1 MIGDFMI
8 DYVVVRDSD
17 RQPIAIIDDASSIIW
32 QSVYYGV
39 GEFEVYA
46 KASGNNIKNLAI
58 GNYVTRP
65 DSYECGIIEKI
76 EITNDTSEG
85 SMIAASGRFLK
96 SILDRRI
103 VYTPTKSGSGL
114 NYIWHSSSTK
124 LSGKVEIAVRNLI
137 KDNATESSVAARNI
151 SEISMTDADITG
163 LTEIIVTG
171 DEDEETNAE
180 KQVTYKGLLEYTD
193 SVLQEYQLG
202 SYMYLDDDS
211 LKFRYKV
218 FKGVDHSMDNTDG
231 NAPVIFS
238 QDYDNLVSSDYT
250 FDEAIYKNT
259 AIIGGQGEGTER
271 KLALVGDWNA
281 GLNRREMFVDGNSMA
296 QDEGVTDETYRKQLE
311 TQGRQ
316 SLAEVERTETFDGEI
331 DTTNT
336 NFEYG
341 KDYSLG
347 DLVTV
352 YDKALGKYIN
362 TRILTVTETQDENGF
377 AREIE
382 YGN

>member
-1 MIGDFMI
+1 MI
-8 DYVVVRDSD
+8 DYVVVRNSD
-17 RQPIAIIDDASSIIW
+17 REPVAIIDDASSIIW
-32 QSVYYGV
+32 QSTYYGV
-39 GEFEVYA
+39 GEFEIYA
-46 KASGNNIKNLAI
+46 RVTENNIKNLVI

-76 EITNDTSEG
+76 EITNSTSEG
-85 SMIAASGRFLK
+85 LMIAASGRFLK

-103 VYTPTKSGSGL
+103 VYTPSKSGTGM

-124 LSGKVEIAVRNLI
+124 LSGKVEIAIRNLI
-137 KDNATESSVAARNI
+137 KENATESSVAARNI
-151 SEISMTDADITG
+151 PELSMTDDDITG
-163 LTEIIVTG
+163 LTETIVTG
-171 DEDEETNAE
+171 DSDNETDAE

-202 SYMYLDDDS
+202 SYMYLDEDT

-218 FKGVDHSMDNTDG
+218 FKGEDHSIDNTLG
-231 NAPVIFS
+231 NDPVIFS
-238 QDYDNLVSSDYT
+238 QDYDNLISSDYVY
-250 FDEAIYKNT
+250 DEANYKNM

-281 GLNRREMFVDGNSMA
+281 GLDRREMFVDGNSMA

-316 SLAEVERTETFDGEI
+316 SLAEVELTETFDGEI
-331 DTTNT
+331 DTENT
-336 NFEYG
+336 NFKYG
-341 KDYSLG
+341 VDYSLG
-347 DLVTV
+347 NIVTI
-352 YDKALGKYIN
+352 YDKALEKYISA
-362 TRILTVTETQDENGF
+362 RILTVSECQDEKGF
-377 AREIE
+377 KREIE

>member
-1 MIGDFMI
+1 MI
-8 DYVVVRDSD
+8 DYVVIRNLD
-17 RQPIAIIDDASSIIW
+17 REPVAIIDDASSIIW
-32 QSVYYGV
+32 QSSYYGV
-39 GEFEVYA
+39 GEFEIYA
-46 KASGNNIKNLAI
+46 RVTDNNIKNLVI

-65 DSYECGIIEKI
+65 DSYECGIIENI
-76 EITNDTSEG
+76 EITNSTSEG
-85 SMIAASGRFLK
+85 LMIAASGRFLK

-103 VYTPTKSGSGL
+103 VYTPTKSGTGM

-124 LSGKVEIAVRNLI
+124 LSGKVEIAVRDLI
-137 KDNATESSVAARNI
+137 KENATESTVSARNI
-151 SEISMTDADITG
+151 PELSMTDDDITG
-163 LTEIIVTG
+163 LLETIVTG
-171 DEDEETNAE
+171 DSDDETYAE

-193 SVLQEYQLG
+193 SVLQEYQIG
-202 SYMYLDDDS
+202 SYMYLDEDT

-218 FKGVDHSMDNTDG
+218 FKGEDHSKDNTLG
-231 NAPVIFS
+231 NDPVIFS
-238 QDYDNLVSSDYT
+238 QDYDNLISSDYI
-250 FDEAIYKNT
+250 FNEENYKNM
-259 AIIGGQGEGTER
+259 AVIGGQGEGTDR
-271 KLALVGDWNA
+271 KLALVGDWNS

-316 SLAEVERTETFDGEI
+316 SLSEVERTETFDGEI

-336 NFEYG
+336 NFIYG

-352 YDKALGKYIN
+352 YDMAIGKYVN
-362 TRILTVTETQDENGF
+362 VRILTVTECQDENGF
-377 AREIE
+377 KCEIE

>member
-1 MIGDFMI
+1 MI
-8 DYVVVRDSD
+8 DYVVVRNSD
-17 RQPIAIIDDASSIIW
+17 REPVAIIDDASSIIW
-32 QSVYYGV
+32 QSSYYGV
-39 GEFEVYA
+39 GEFEIYTRVTD
-46 KASGNNIKNLAI
+46 NNIKNLVV

-76 EITNDTSEG
+76 EITNSTSEG
-85 SMIAASGRFLK
+85 LMIAASGRFLK

-103 VYTPTKSGSGL
+103 VYTPTKSGTGM

-137 KDNATESSVAARNI
+137 KDNATESIVAARNI
-151 SEISMTDADITG
+151 PEISMTDDDITG
-163 LTEIIVTG
+163 LTETIVTG
-171 DEDEETNAE
+171 DSDNETDAE

-202 SYMYLDDDS
+202 SYMYLDEET

-218 FKGVDHSMDNTDG
+218 FKGVDHSMDNTLG
-231 NAPVIFS
+231 NDPVIFS
-238 QDYDNLVSSDYT
+238 QDFDNLISSDYI
-250 FDEAIYKNT
+250 FDEGAYKNM
-259 AIIGGQGEGTER
+259 AVIAGQGEGTER

-281 GLNRREMFVDGNSMA
+281 GLDRREMFVDGNSMA

-331 DTTNT
+331 DTSNT
-336 NFEYG
+336 NFRYG
-341 KDYSLG
+341 IDYSLG

-352 YDKALGKYIN
+352 FDKALGKYIN
-362 TRILTVTETQDENGF
+362 TRILTVSECQDENGF
-377 AREIE
+377 KREIE